1 MPVEVGAVTAADNMA
16 EQADLQL
23 IKAVLMAKALTQPKV
38 AKVRTAIGILAA
50 IILLQAAAGVLVS
63 TAVMAAML
71 IRTMAAAGADMALK
85 SYLGTG
91 AQVAKVV

>member
-1 MPVEVGAVTAADNMA
+1 MGAVTAADNMA

-50 IILLQAAAGVLVS
+50 IIHLQAAAGVLVS
-63 TAVMAAML
+63 TAVMARCL
-71 IRTMAAAGADMALK
+71 
-85 SYLGTG
+85 
-91 AQVAKVV
+91 